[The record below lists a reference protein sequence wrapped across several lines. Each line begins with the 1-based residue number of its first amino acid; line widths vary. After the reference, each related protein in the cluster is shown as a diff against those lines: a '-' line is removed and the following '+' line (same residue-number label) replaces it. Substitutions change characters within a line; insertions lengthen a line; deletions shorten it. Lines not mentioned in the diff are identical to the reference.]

1 MRINSSLFVSLFL
14 LFSVSA
20 TAQFDLSSFEVQE
33 DKTYR
38 VVESVE
44 IYAGSVELVEHT
56 GNGKF
61 YLQADKVRWTIVLPQ
76 DDRTLQ
82 GGIVGAVSING
93 EKCPVWQMA
102 SGDYVAVVR
111 STKSGKPYLKKV
123 KIDAEQ

>member
-1 MRINSSLFVSLFL
+1 MRNLFL
-14 LFSVSA
+14 VLFSLLVTA
-20 TAQFDLSSFEVQE
+20 LPLAAQFDLSSFEVQE
-33 DKTYR
+33 DQTYR

-61 YLQADKVRWTIVLPQ
+61 YLQVDKVRWTIVLPQ

-82 GGIVGAVSING
+82 GGIVGALSLNG

-102 SGDYVAVVR
+102 SGDYVAVAR

-123 KIDAEQ
+123 KIDPAQ